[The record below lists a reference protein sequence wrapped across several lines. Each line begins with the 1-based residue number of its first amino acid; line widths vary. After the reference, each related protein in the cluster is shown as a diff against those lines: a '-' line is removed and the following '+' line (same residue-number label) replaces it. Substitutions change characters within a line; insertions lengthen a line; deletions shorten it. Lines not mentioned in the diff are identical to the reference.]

1 MQALHFPA
9 YEFRFKSRENAVH
22 IFDPIRK
29 KFVALQPEEW
39 VRQHVIR
46 YLMHEKNYPASL
58 LGVERQIR
66 VNSLV
71 KRCDMVV
78 YRTDASIHILV
89 ECKAPDQVISQH
101 TFDQIARYNL
111 QLNAGFLMVT
121 NGLSHFF
128 CRLDRQREC
137 YEFLQELP
145 PYPGADQNSTGGAT
159 Y

>member
-9 YEFRFKSRENAVH
+9 YEFRFKNRENALH

-29 KFVALQPEEW
+29 KFVVLQPEEW

-46 YLMHEKNYPASL
+46 YLIQEKEYPASL

-71 KRCDMVV
+71 KRCDLVV
-78 YRTDASIHILV
+78 YKPDGSIYILV
-89 ECKAPDQVISQH
+89 ECKAPEQPITQH

-111 QLNAGFLMVT
+111 QMHAAYMMVT
-121 NGLSHFF
+121 NGLAHYF
-128 CRLDRQREC
+128 CRMDREKQC
-137 YEFLQELP
+137 YEFLEQLP
-145 PYPGADQNSTGGAT
+145 SYSGTHRQPPA
-159 Y
+159 